1 MPRAGLD
8 PDSVTEAGAAL
19 ADEIGF
25 DQISMGQV
33 AERLGIKTPSLYNH
47 VTNLADLVH
56 RIAVMA
62 ATELGDELRE
72 AVQGRAGRDALVA
85 AASAMRAYVQL
96 HPGRYAAGNH
106 VRPGGPEDPLNP
118 AIHHMLSPLAAVLR
132 GYVLDPGQEIHA
144 LRLLRS
150 WLHGFATLEVE
161 GGFRFDT
168 DIDESFLW
176 SVDLIDRGLRSLVSP
191 DRSGLSPDRSGVSPD
206 RSGVDADG
214 GTAR

>member
-1 MPRAGLD
+1 VPRAGLS
-8 PDSVTEAGAAL
+8 PAAVTEAGAAL

-47 VTNLADLVH
+47 VGNLADLIH
-56 RIAVMA
+56 RIAVQA
-62 ATELGDELRE
+62 ATELGDALRD
-72 AVQGRAGRDALVA
+72 AIQGRAGSDALVA
-85 AASAMRAYVQL
+85 AASAMRSYVKL

-106 VRPGGPEDPLNP
+106 VRPGGIDDPLSP
-118 AIHHMLSPLAAVLR
+118 AINRMLAPLAAVLR
-132 GYVLDPGQEIHA
+132 GYELPPGQEIHA

-150 WLHGFATLEVE
+150 WLHGFAILEVE

-176 SVDLIDRGLRSLVSP
+176 SVSLIDRGLQSLVRTERSGASP
-191 DRSGLSPDRSGVSPD
+191 DAG
-206 RSGVDADG
+206 
-214 GTAR
+214 ARR

>member
-1 MPRAGLD
+1 VPRARLG
-8 PDSVTEAGAAL
+8 PVSVTEAGAAL

-47 VTNLADLVH
+47 VANLADLVH
-56 RIAVMA
+56 RIAVLA
-62 ATELGDELRE
+62 ATELGDALRD
-72 AVQGRAGRDALVA
+72 AIQGRAGRDALVA
-85 AASAMRAYVQL
+85 AASAMRAYVTL

-106 VRPGGPEDPLNP
+106 VRPRGPDDPLSP
-118 AIHHMLSPLAAVLR
+118 AINRMLAPLSAVLR
-132 GYVLDPGQEIHA
+132 GYELDPGQEIHA

-176 SVDLIDRGLRSLVSP
+176 SVSLMDRGLRSMVSP
-191 DRSGLSPDRSGVSPD
+191 
-206 RSGVDADG
+206 G
-214 GTAR
+214 GGGRR

>member
-1 MPRAGLD
+1 MPRTGLS
-8 PDSVTEAGAAL
+8 PASVTEAGAAL

-47 VTNLADLVH
+47 VANLADLVH
-56 RIAVMA
+56 RIAVLA
-62 ATELGDELRE
+62 ATELADALRE
-72 AVQGRAGRDALVA
+72 AIQGRAGRDALVA
-85 AASAMRAYVQL
+85 AASAMRAYVNL

-106 VRPGGPEDPLNP
+106 VRPGGPDDPLSP
-118 AIHHMLSPLAAVLR
+118 AINRMLAPLSAVLR
-132 GYVLDPGQEIHA
+132 GYELGPGQEIHA

-168 DIDESFLW
+168 DIDDSFLW
-176 SVDLIDRGLRSLVSP
+176 SVNLIDRGLWSLAGP
-191 DRSGLSPDRSGVSPD
+191 DAGAHG
-206 RSGVDADG
+206 
-214 GTAR
+214 